1 MLKLSFVL
9 PGEIWRKIVKTAEKL
24 DEKLCHKKKKV
35 CFFFSV
41 RKVSRGDSKVFF
53 SFAVQNGEFLR
64 KCCSLN

>member
-41 RKVSRGDSKVFF
+41 RKSVGETARSSSVLLYKMENF
-53 SFAVQNGEFLR
+53 SENVVL
-64 KCCSLN
+64 